1 VGCRTSRDDDG
12 PSRRLARPAAA
23 TVRLAKR
30 ARGRRVRAPANR
42 SSRRRPATAGPGAVG
57 CLRLRFLPGALFG
70 LFKLSASRPREQ
82 DHARPHRCHRLI
94 GAQARLLATC
104 ASMPGVAST
113 VSLPVVA
120 GGMAVS
126 EPIRAELKTAMAAT
140 GATSHPRIARGA
152 ENRPVPKA
160 ACAYLAQQSHSR
172 PLVSQACRKRLYDR
186 QSGCSAGGTSSR
198 RSLLDLAT
206 PAKSHRCL
214 RARRRLRS
222 SPRSRST
229 RRSAPRRSAG
239 ALDLLSSVIPPSLVL
254 PSTRIGRAAPAAM
267 ERSGGLSQP
276 APQWSG
282 VADAGSA
289 CNARPSAPRRVI
301 LPRRP
306 LWG

>member
-160 ACAYLAQQSHSR
+160 ACAYLAHR
-172 PLVSQACRKRLYDR
+172 AILGPWCHKH
-186 QSGCSAGGTSSR
+186 AGNGSTTGKAAA
-198 RSLLDLAT
+198 L
-206 PAKSHRCL
+206 PAAL
-214 RARRRLRS
+214 RAAEASLT
-222 SPRSRST
+222 SPRRPKATGASERDAGCGPPLDHGLRVDPLRAGLRALSIFCHRSY
-229 RRSAPRRSAG
+229 P
-239 ALDLLSSVIPPSLVL
+239 LLSSFRARESDGLRPPQWSAAEVSRNLRPNGRASLTL
-254 PSTRIGRAAPAAM
+254 AAPAT
-267 ERSGGLSQP
+267 L
-276 APQWSG
+276 
-282 VADAGSA
+282 
-289 CNARPSAPRRVI
+289 ARAHRDE
-301 LPRRP
+301 
-306 LWG
+306 